1 VWLVP
6 ALSPARLPEIR
17 KVFALVL
24 SLNQIAFRVL
34 LRIFQRQHYSRLT
47 CINIEIDYVSAD

>member
-1 VWLVP
+1 MLLVP

-24 SLNQIAFRVL
+24 SLNQIAFRVFL
-34 LRIFQRQHYSRLT
+34 ENFPTTALQS
-47 CINIEIDYVSAD
+47 IDLH